1 MLCSYA
7 CIGTVDRMMGHI
19 KWGTLNKQESHLL
32 LLYLPG
38 AQNQFS
44 VNLVYCSLQIASI
57 HGTPQKFN
65 TKLILQLRQERCPLS
80 LTILCAA
87 WTPCMHA
94 SIPIYQQSMTYSACY
109 NYQKISFQFILLS
122 GAYGILSLIGNGTE
136 SGYLCIVIVL
146 YLWH

>member
-1 MLCSYA
+1 
-7 CIGTVDRMMGHI
+7 MMGYI
-19 KWGTLNKQESHLL
+19 KWGTLNKQENHLL

-44 VNLVYCSLQIASI
+44 VNLVCSLQIASI

-87 WTPCMHA
+87 
-94 SIPIYQQSMTYSACY
+94 
-109 NYQKISFQFILLS
+109 
-122 GAYGILSLIGNGTE
+122 
-136 SGYLCIVIVL
+136 
-146 YLWH
+146 